1 MANLSLSALCINA
14 RGNKTAT
21 LLDGS
26 QRLVQTFAQPARCL
40 FGPSNFDKDES
51 AARQGIPFEL
61 TQEMS
66 EFFTK
71 LDVWAKQYIEQ
82 ESERLLGKP
91 LTKEQVEQGYVSC
104 VKESP
109 GKPPLL
115 KLKINMAHSA
125 KPCRAWH
132 PDGSEA
138 PWPQDWA
145 LPFQIRIKVSHL
157 WMMGGAPRAEFGFV
171 CLLEDAMPQRV
182 GACVPLR
189 KTLIRLIENHY
200 V

>member
-1 MANLSLSALCINA
+1 MDPSDSCRPSPNPPAASSA
-14 RGNKTAT
+14 
-21 LLDGS
+21 
-26 QRLVQTFAQPARCL
+26 
-40 FGPSNFDKDES
+40 PSTFDKDES

-66 EFFTK
+66 EFFFTTF
-71 LDVWAKQYIEQ
+71 DITAKTLIEQ
-82 ESERLLGKP
+82 ESQRLLGKS
-91 LTKEQVEQGYVSC
+91 LTKEEVEQSYVSC

-115 KLKINMAHSA
+115 KLKISMPNSA
-125 KPCRAWH
+125 KPCRVWN

-157 WMMGGAPRAEFGFV
+157 WIMGATPRTEFGFV

-182 GACVPLR
+182 VHAFPFGKPYP
-189 KTLIRLIENHY
+189 IN
-200 V
+200 

>member
-1 MANLSLSALCINA
+1 MKAPRA
-14 RGNKTAT
+14 RA
-21 LLDGS
+21 S
-26 QRLVQTFAQPARCL
+26 
-40 FGPSNFDKDES
+40 
-51 AARQGIPFEL
+51 PFEL

-71 LDVWAKQYIEQ
+71 LDVWAKQYIE
-82 ESERLLGKP
+82 EHSERLLGKP

-125 KPCRAWH
+125 KPCRFWH

-138 PWPQDWA
+138 PWPQDFA
-145 LPFQIRIKVSHL
+145 MPFQLRVKVSHL
-157 WMMGGAPRAEFGFV
+157 WIMGAARAEFGFV
-171 CLLEDAMPQRV
+171 CLFGGCDVAA
-182 GACVPLR
+182 GGSCVPLR
-189 KTLIRLIENHY
+189 KTY
-200 V
+200 A

>member
-1 MANLSLSALCINA
+1 MANLSLSALHLYS

-21 LLDGS
+21 LLDGT
-26 QRLVQTFAQPARCL
+26 QRLVQTFAEPARCL

-71 LDVWAKQYIEQ
+71 LDVWAKQYIE
-82 ESERLLGKP
+82 EHSERLLGKV
-91 LTKEQVEQGYVSC
+91 LTKDQVEAAYVSC
-104 VKESP
+104 VKEST

-115 KLKINMAHSA
+115 KLKINMSHSA
-125 KPCRAWH
+125 KPCRFWH

-138 PWPQDWA
+138 PWPQDFA
-145 LPFQIRIKVSHL
+145 MPFQLRVKVSHL
-157 WMMGGAPRAEFGFV
+157 WIMGAARAEFGFV

-182 GACVPLR
+182 VHAFPFGKPMPGGM
-189 KTLIRLIENHY
+189 
-200 V
+200 

>member
-1 MANLSLSALCINA
+1 MANLSLSALNINA

-21 LLDGS
+21 LLDGT
-26 QRLVQTFAQPARCL
+26 QRLVRTFAEPARCL

-66 EFFTK
+66 EFFTM
-71 LDVWAKQYIEQ
+71 LDVTAKTLIEQ
-82 ESERLLGKP
+82 ESERLLGKA
-91 LTKEQVEQGYVSC
+91 LTKDQVEQAYVSC
-104 VKESP
+104 VKETP

-115 KLKINMAHSA
+115 KLKINMPHSA
-125 KPCRAWH
+125 KPCRFWH

-138 PWPQDWA
+138 PWPQDWGM
-145 LPFQIRIKVSHL
+145 PFQLRVKVSHL
-157 WMMGGAPRAEFGFV
+157 WIMGAGPRAEFGFV

-182 GACVPLR
+182 VHAFPFGKPMP
-189 KTLIRLIENHY
+189 ED
-200 V
+200 